1 MNGLKNPRYRPLMM
15 ALAALVVVWLVA
27 WAGFRLAA
35 HSRMTADKYHAYATR
50 LNLAKL
56 QGQERARALRELAD
70 KLNRLPL
77 EERRRVRMER
87 GGWSGVFEQMTEQER
102 GDFIEATMPTGFK
115 QMINSFE
122 QLPDEKRKRAIASA
136 VKRLRE
142 QRDSDSPPGE
152 FGGTK
157 RPPPLS
163 EDLQKKIVSV
173 GLKSFYSESSAQTK
187 AEVAPLLEEL
197 QHAMQSGRL
206 FH

>member
-115 QMINSFE
+115 QMLTSFE
-122 QLPDEKRKRAIASA
+122 QLTPDKRKRAVDRAL
-136 VKRLRE
+136 KQLRAQSE
-142 QRDSDSPPGE
+142 GDFSQQ
-152 FGGTK
+152 GTN
-157 RPPPLS
+157 RPPEMS
-163 EDLQKKIVSV
+163 EELQKKMLTV
-173 GLKSFYSESSAQTK
+173 GLNTFYKESSAQTK
-187 AEVAPLLEEL
+187 AEMVPLLEEL
-197 QHAMQSGRL
+197 QRTMENGRL
-206 FH
+206 FHQ

>member
-1 MNGLKNPRYRPLMM
+1 MKGMTNPRYRPLIM

-35 HSRMTADKYHAYATR
+35 HSRMTADKYHAYASR

-115 QMINSFE
+115 QMLTSFE
-122 QLPDEKRKRAIASA
+122 QLTPDKRKRAVDRAL
-136 VKRLRE
+136 KQLRA
-142 QRDSDSPPGE
+142 QREGDFSQQ
-152 FGGTK
+152 GTD
-157 RPPPLS
+157 RPPEMS
-163 EDLQKKIVSV
+163 EELQKKMLTV
-173 GLKSFYSESSAQTK
+173 GLNTFYKESSAQTK
-187 AEVAPLLEEL
+187 AEMVPLLEEL
-197 QHAMQSGRL
+197 QRTMENGRL
-206 FH
+206 FHQ